1 MLHLFRTIILR
12 HFRYEWGKLILAVM
26 GVAIGVS
33 VFVAIR
39 IANTTAY
46 RAFTSSLDAVAGR
59 ATLQAVSGDGLGFDE
74 RNIIRL
80 RNTPGIEAAA
90 PVVEQYALI
99 DPSIGTDDT
108 ANGTPLL
115 VFGIDLFAESKFRD
129 YSFTTADS
137 AGIEGLQFL
146 RNRRAM
152 IITEKL
158 AGQYRLHR
166 GDSIRIVANGRRIS
180 FYVANIVKAE
190 GVASALGGNFALLD
204 IASAQEVFDRIGKLD
219 RVDLLVN
226 EQDREPL
233 KEYLKEQL
241 PPNIMVQ
248 EPQARGAQTAKML
261 DAFDLNLTALAF
273 IALFVAMFIIYNT
286 MLTNTLRRRRE
297 LGIVRAV
304 GGTRRTI
311 IGLFLGEAALIGFIG
326 SLIGLPLGI
335 LLAQG
340 AVAQVMQTV
349 TALYILTVAE
359 QITVPVGLLLFG
371 GGLGVGA
378 SILSALPAAIEASRT
393 HPRETFSQQTVEA
406 KIALRYRRI
415 VLWCTLVLVLAWLAS
430 WGSQKL
436 LSPLLGFISAG
447 LVLVGFALLTPIFI
461 RGADALFGRVIRW
474 LFGVEGELA
483 NAWLMQSLGRAS
495 SAIAALMTAIAM
507 LVGVSTMVGSFR
519 QTVDYWLRQTIAAD
533 LYITVTANR
542 LSGTL
547 RTPMPDEVVRGV
559 DAIPEAGYVDAI
571 RRTTAVYQGVQ
582 ISVSGVRFNLP
593 QNVSSLSFTGGNW
606 KEIMEQARKGKVIV
620 SEGFGL
626 RFGKKIGDTIMLTT
640 PSGLRGLTIAGI
652 CYDYTTDAGT
662 ILMHSPMYAT
672 LFRDSSITNMAL
684 FLQNPALA
692 ESVRKQIEE
701 KFAGKYSLVVYSNG
715 AVRNEALRIFDQ
727 TFAITYALQVVAI
740 IVAAIGVANTLAA
753 LTLER
758 SREIGILKSIGGT
771 SGQVRKMTLV
781 QAGLIGIASQTLG
794 VAAGLV
800 LSAVLIYVIN
810 RVSFGWTIQFQL
822 SPDVIAVSTIVM
834 LVTALLS
841 GIGPAGI
848 AARKRVADVVRAE

>member
-1 MLHLFRTIILR
+1 
-12 HFRYEWGKLILAVM
+12 
-26 GVAIGVS
+26 
-33 VFVAIR
+33 
-39 IANTTAY
+39 
-46 RAFTSSLDAVAGR
+46 
-59 ATLQAVSGDGLGFDE
+59 
-74 RNIIRL
+74 
-80 RNTPGIEAAA
+80 
-90 PVVEQYALI
+90 
-99 DPSIGTDDT
+99 
-108 ANGTPLL
+108 
-115 VFGIDLFAESKFRD
+115 
-129 YSFTTADS
+129 
-137 AGIEGLQFL
+137 
-146 RNRRAM
+146 
-152 IITEKL
+152 
-158 AGQYRLHR
+158 
-166 GDSIRIVANGRRIS
+166 
-180 FYVANIVKAE
+180 
-190 GVASALGGNFALLD
+190 
-204 IASAQEVFDRIGKLD
+204 
-219 RVDLLVN
+219 
-226 EQDREPL
+226 
-233 KEYLKEQL
+233 
-241 PPNIMVQ
+241 
-248 EPQARGAQTAKML
+248 
-261 DAFDLNLTALAF
+261 
-273 IALFVAMFIIYNT
+273 

-371 GGLGVGA
+371 GGLGVVA

-406 KIALRYRRI
+406 KIALRYRHI
-415 VLWCTLVLVLAWLAS
+415 VLWCMLALMLAWLAS

-626 RFGKKIGDTIMLTT
+626 RFGKEIGDTIMLTT

-652 CYDYTTDAGT
+652 CYDYTTDAGA

-794 VAAGLV
+794 VTAGLV

-841 GIGPAGI
+841 GIGPASV
-848 AARKRVADVVRAE
+848 AARKRVAEVVRAE